1 MRRTLALVLCLCG
14 ALLGTVLSAAQAQ
27 GELEERI
34 EAFEAVLADR
44 AVRLERLETELS
56 TTNTELD
63 TQLGERDRLS
73 AQVLELSAQGE
84 RIRQRTRTLERQQ
97 EVSDA
102 RVVRLTLESDRLKGA
117 FQELI
122 VNLHRRGSGRYV
134 GALARTESLFRLRVR
149 NDYLARLTAQ
159 DVALLDTL
167 DATTAALN
175 RARAE
180 RERQVAALGRQ
191 ERDLAA
197 STAALGAAQGELEAA
212 IAALSETRAGQLA
225 QQETLLLEQSSLES
239 ELTDAR
245 TTLAAE
251 LERRR
256 EEAARAARL
265 AEADPEVAGA
275 DEQRV
280 LDDEVS
286 SLERLIASLE
296 APAPP
301 TAGEFTVPF
310 AGASVARP
318 YAEGGATD
326 VWLRAREPGTAV
338 RAVRGG
344 VVYRASV
351 ITANSGFTVAVRH
364 AGGLVSAYTNL
375 QPPLVTVGDEVAQGQ
390 ILGYLGG
397 GIISADI
404 LQLRVGQTEGFD
416 LVYQDPVP
424 LLGLSNEQ

>member
-1 MRRTLALVLCLCG
+1 MRRAFLLLVF
-14 ALLGTVLSAAQAQ
+14 LGYVAGTAHAQPQ
-27 GELEERI
+27 GQLEERI
-34 EAFEAVLADR
+34 TAFEAVLADR
-44 AVRLERLETELS
+44 AARLERLETELS
-56 TTNTELD
+56 ATNTELD
-63 TQLGERDRLS
+63 AQLAERDRLA
-73 AQVLELSAQGE
+73 AQVLELSARGE
-84 RIRQRTRTLERQQ
+84 RVRQRVRTLRRQQ
-97 EVSDA
+97 KVSDA

-122 VNLHRRGSGRYV
+122 VNLHRRRSGRYV
-134 GALARTESLFRLRVR
+134 GVLARTESLFRLRVR

-175 RARAE
+175 RARGE
-180 RERQVAALGRQ
+180 RERQVAALGRR
-191 ERDLAA
+191 ERELAA
-197 STAALGAAQGELEAA
+197 STQTLSAAQGELEAA
-212 IAALSETRAGQLA
+212 VASLSETRAGQLA
-225 QQETLLLEQSSLES
+225 QQEALLREQSSVEN
-239 ELTDAR
+239 ELTGAR
-245 TTLAAE
+245 AALAAE

-275 DEQRV
+275 DEADA
-280 LDDEVS
+280 LGDEVS
-286 SLERLIASLE
+286 SLERLIESLE

-301 TAGEFTVPF
+301 TEGAFTVPF
-310 AGASVARP
+310 AGAAVARP

-326 VWLRAREPGTAV
+326 VWLQAREPGTAV

-344 VVYRASV
+344 LVYRASV

-375 QPPLVTVGDEVAQGQ
+375 QTPIVSVGDEVAQGQ

-397 GIISADI
+397 GIIAADI
-404 LQLRVGQTEGFD
+404 LQLRIGQTEGFE
-416 LVYQDPVP
+416 LVYQDPAP
-424 LLGLSNEQ
+424 LLGLQ

>member
-1 MRRTLALVLCLCG
+1 MRRALPLCLLVLACP
-14 ALLGTVLSAAQAQ
+14 LGTLSGTARAQPQ
-27 GELEERI
+27 GQLEERI
-34 EAFEAVLADR
+34 TAFEAVLADR
-44 AVRLERLETELS
+44 AARLERLGAELS
-56 TTNTELD
+56 ATNTELD
-63 TQLGERDRLS
+63 TQLAERDRLG
-73 AQVLELSAQGE
+73 ARVLALSAQGE
-84 RIRQRTRTLERQQ
+84 RIRQGTRTLARQQ
-97 EVSDA
+97 RVSDA

-122 VNLHRRGSGRYV
+122 VNLHRRRSGRYV

-175 RARAE
+175 RAQRE
-180 RERQVAALGRQ
+180 RERQVAALGQQ

-197 STAALGAAQGELEAA
+197 STAALTAAQGDLEAA
-212 IAALSETRAGQLA
+212 IAALSETRTGQLA
-225 QQETLLLEQSSLES
+225 QQEALLLEQSSLES
-239 ELTDAR
+239 ELTGAR

-256 EEAARAARL
+256 EEAARAAAL

-275 DEQRV
+275 DEQRA
-280 LDDEVS
+280 LNEEVS

-296 APAPP
+296 EAAPP
-301 TAGEFTVPF
+301 TEGEFTVPF
-310 AGASVARP
+310 AGAAVARP
-318 YAEGGATD
+318 YAQGGATD

-344 VVYRASV
+344 VVYRASI

-375 QPPLVTVGDEVAQGQ
+375 QTPLANVGDEVAQGQ

-397 GIISADI
+397 GIVSADI
-404 LQLRVGQTEGFD
+404 LQLRIGQTEGFE
-416 LVYQDPVP
+416 LVYQDPAP
-424 LLGLSNEQ
+424 LLGLQ